1 MNTGAPIDSSTMIN
15 QLKEQFAAQG
25 QELPQEYIDQITKS
39 FPNAD
44 TSGLAAKATELGTQ
58 TTQAAADGADGNAV
72 ANKIAEG
79 LSWGAEGVQTAVS
92 NAFTAGQG
100 VSVNW
105 STGVTSNDPNSWFSE
120 AATEFSAQSNAMMLE
135 AQHKGDATSGNFE
148 GAAAGRIGGIKGV
161 FDKIKSNTE
170 STLNSI
176 DAKSPGDKA
185 GSDFVS
191 AVGAHESGAQD
202 AGSRLGGGAKS
213 NLESS
218 SEGSHGVG
226 SYFGEGFVSGIGS
239 WIEAAKSAASAIGE
253 AAMGALRWVGL
264 VRSPSRAM
272 KKIGSYYGEGAV
284 IGLASWIDEAKNTG
298 EQFGQAILDAVDM
311 AQGLDEQPVYEPKI
325 RPVMDLSNVDK
336 WSPQNYNA
344 LLSVDPVT
352 GGPKAQ
358 NGGNSISNVVNVT
371 VNGNANETTVRE
383 IAFEVDRILKNHAE
397 SQQMSKGLY
406 RGW

>member
-1 MNTGAPIDSSTMIN
+1 M
-15 QLKEQFAAQG
+15 
-25 QELPQEYIDQITKS
+25 
-39 FPNAD
+39 
-44 TSGLAAKATELGTQ
+44 
-58 TTQAAADGADGNAV
+58 
-72 ANKIAEG
+72 
-79 LSWGAEGVQTAVS
+79 QTAVS

-105 STGVTSNDPNSWFSE
+105 STGVLSNDPNTWFTDA
-120 AATEFSAQSNAMMLE
+120 AATFSTQSSAMAAE
-135 AQHKGDATSGNFE
+135 AQTQGDATSGGFE
-148 GAAAGRIGGIKGV
+148 GGAQSHVSGIASIFTGIKR
-161 FDKIKSNTE
+161 DTE

-185 GSDFVS
+185 GSNFTLGISGNIGKARAASVNMGSS
-191 AVGAHESGAQD
+191 AKTGLSGSTS
-202 AGSRLGGGAKS
+202 GTYGI
-213 NLESS
+213 
-218 SEGSHGVG
+218 G
-226 SYFGEGFVSGIGS
+226 SYFGQGFVQGVSS
-239 WIEAAKSAASAIGE
+239 WAQAAANAASAIGN
-253 AAMGALRWVGL
+253 AAMSALRWVGI